1 MDRSKREQLPL
12 VGRGERRT
20 SVRQGIQEG
29 HKNGDKEDW
38 FMEERLHGGLVEVTD
53 ILLDNLLD
61 NRSRRDTRT
70 TARWT
75 GSG

>member
-20 SVRQGIQEG
+20 SVQQGIQEG

-38 FMEERLHGGLVEVTD
+38 FMEKRLIMVG
-53 ILLDNLLD
+53 
-61 NRSRRDTRT
+61 
-70 TARWT
+70 
-75 GSG
+75 